1 MLQCSVNHT
10 LGHCRQGRILVDTV
24 DVVKVTA
31 EELERREAVTVK
43 ERDHLLQATDASSQ
57 TSPRLEDESSLY
69 DTG

>member
-1 MLQCSVNHT
+1 M
-10 LGHCRQGRILVDTV
+10 
-24 DVVKVTA
+24 KVTA